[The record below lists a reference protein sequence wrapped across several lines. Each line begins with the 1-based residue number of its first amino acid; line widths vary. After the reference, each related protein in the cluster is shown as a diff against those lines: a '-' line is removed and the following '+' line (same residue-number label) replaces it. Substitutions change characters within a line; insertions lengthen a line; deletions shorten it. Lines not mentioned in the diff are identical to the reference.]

1 MVSYTEPKNVELG
14 LVISDGGF
22 KTGVFYLCMLIHN
35 GPFYPVILFRINRSF
50 TNFSFVHGV
59 FLIKKQTQK
68 PLNRSALDMN
78 VFW

>member
-1 MVSYTEPKNVELG
+1 MVSYTEPKKVELG

-22 KTGVFYLCMLIHN
+22 KTGIFYLCMLITLHN
-35 GPFYPVILFRINRSF
+35 GPFYPVILFRINRGF
-50 TNFSFVHGV
+50 TNLSFVHGV
-59 FLIKKQTQK
+59 FLIKKQK